1 MGVSYVNLDST
12 DYLAPFDFTRS
23 PPSKLHPQTQSLLRG
38 MSNATMYVRA
48 LKNTGID
55 LKALPFSNIKR
66 KDLLE
71 AREFLNKLGSS
82 IEKWVEMDG
91 EKLAQ

>member
-12 DYLAPFDFTRS
+12 DYLAPFDFAQS
-23 PPSKLHPQTQSLLRG
+23 PPSQLHPLTQSLLRA

-55 LKALPFSNIKR
+55 LKALPVSNIKR
-66 KDLLE
+66 KDLID
-71 AREFLNKLGSS
+71 ARELLNKLGVA
-82 IEKWVEMDG
+82 IEKWVAMEG
-91 EKLAQ
+91 EKLA